1 MTRWWTRSFSRR
13 SNLVACREV
22 AKHFKCPYMTGHSVT
37 PDGAIVLEDGTVV
50 AIDVTVISSGED
62 AAEQIRRK
70 EHGWGTLGALER
82 ARRHRAEEWERCREE
97 VKAGRMSQ
105 GQAQDAR
112 HDAALKVQ
120 GAWSG
125 GCKRPVEM
133 GGAVFVVVALT
144 PYGGWHK
151 EAKEWTDRVAHTG
164 DKVPHD
170 AWDERFEHPART
182 WASASHRA
190 FTLQATGVAM
200 ANATYMFMRENS
212 RFEMM
217 RAVGAKAV
225 ASVEMAVPPTMVA
238 GELNAEISEGETS
251 GDDFSDG
258 DYTDIDE

>member
-1 MTRWWTRSFSRR
+1 M
-13 SNLVACREV
+13 
-22 AKHFKCPYMTGHSVT
+22 
-37 PDGAIVLEDGTVV
+37 
-50 AIDVTVISSGED
+50 
-62 AAEQIRRK
+62 
-70 EHGWGTLGALER
+70 
-82 ARRHRAEEWERCREE
+82 
-97 VKAGRMSQ
+97 
-105 GQAQDAR
+105 
-112 HDAALKVQ
+112 
-120 GAWSG
+120 
-125 GCKRPVEM
+125 
-133 GGAVFVVVALT
+133 
-144 PYGGWHK
+144 
-151 EAKEWTDRVAHTG
+151 AHTG

-200 ANATYMFMRENS
+200 ANATCMFMRENS

-238 GELNAEISEGETS
+238 GEQSVEISEGETS

>member
-1 MTRWWTRSFSRR
+1 MGDAGR
-13 SNLVACREV
+13 
-22 AKHFKCPYMTGHSVT
+22 P
-37 PDGAIVLEDGTVV
+37 GAGE
-50 AIDVTVISSGED
+50 AASSGGVGEVQGGGEGG
-62 AAEQIRRK
+62 AHVPGA
-70 EHGWGTLGALER
+70 GTGRA
-82 ARRHRAEEWERCREE
+82 ARRRAEGAGGVERGLQEACGD
-97 VKAGRMSQ
+97 GR
-105 GQAQDAR
+105 R
-112 HDAALKVQ
+112 
-120 GAWSG
+120 
-125 GCKRPVEM
+125 
-133 GGAVFVVVALT
+133 FVVVALT

-200 ANATYMFMRENS
+200 ANATYKYMRENS

-238 GELNAEISEGETS
+238 GELSVESSEGETS
-251 GDDFSDG
+251 GEDYRDG
-258 DYTDIDE
+258 DYSDIDD

>member
-1 MTRWWTRSFSRR
+1 M
-13 SNLVACREV
+13 
-22 AKHFKCPYMTGHSVT
+22 
-37 PDGAIVLEDGTVV
+37 
-50 AIDVTVISSGED
+50 
-62 AAEQIRRK
+62 
-70 EHGWGTLGALER
+70 
-82 ARRHRAEEWERCREE
+82 
-97 VKAGRMSQ
+97 KAGRMSQ

-238 GELNAEISEGETS
+238 GELSVESSEGETS
-251 GDDFSDG
+251 GEDYRDG
-258 DYTDIDE
+258 DYSDIDD